1 MGGCG
6 CGYVQA
12 APYVEYAPPYPV
24 LMGRLEPMYGIAPQ
38 PCVLSTQ
45 PTVPSLL
52 PAPPVTYGWQAPPS
66 AYVMPPVAM
75 PTIIAEPQVV
85 LQLAPAEAKPSEERS
100 SRHQLLLDD
109 FLKPDEDSLAP
120 GRKAMD
126 GDARNEEYIQKNSK
140 KVLTPGLVMADSE
153 EVKSP
158 RWRDAESVANLF
170 SDDKTTV
177 MMRNIPNRYTCE
189 ELLSEVMMAGFDE
202 AFDFFYS
209 PMDFKTKRNR
219 GYGFINFHTADIAK
233 EFAMAF
239 HRRQLSLYSSK
250 KIVEVAPAVTQG
262 YTANMTKYFEK
273 DSERIKNDWF
283 RPMLFSK
290 SSCLRNA

>member
-1 MGGCG
+1 MAGTSLSLRDASGGH
-6 CGYVQA
+6 
-12 APYVEYAPPYPV
+12 
-24 LMGRLEPMYGIAPQ
+24 
-38 PCVLSTQ
+38 
-45 PTVPSLL
+45 
-52 PAPPVTYGWQAPPS
+52 APPV
-66 AYVMPPVAM
+66 
-75 PTIIAEPQVV
+75 IIAEPQVQV

-109 FLKPDEDSLAP
+109 FLKPDEDSAR
-120 GRKAMD
+120 RKAMD
-126 GDARNEEYIQKNSK
+126 AGDAKNEEYFQKNSK
-140 KVLTPGLVMADSE
+140 KVLTPGLVMADSSE
-153 EVKSP
+153 EAKSP

-202 AFDFFYS
+202 AFDFFYL

-219 GYGFINFHTADIAK
+219 GYGFINFHTVDIAK
-233 EFAMAF
+233 EFALAF

-262 YTANMTKYFEK
+262 YAANMTKYFEK

-290 SSCLRNA
+290 SSCLRSA